1 MKIEVVRDDSRIV
14 RQTIEQHHYLHR
26 FPDARSLP
34 FGYRLVV
41 NGSQFAAD
49 GRPHGIVI
57 MKKLQHLKQR
67 NLFGYEGL
75 PTAWQVLD
83 LARVWVHP
91 EWQRRD
97 DSGHALCMFSRMVSR
112 VMKRVQRD
120 WLEHHPP
127 RFPEL
132 PYHIELII
140 SYCELQHHEGTG
152 YRASNFKAA
161 GKTSDGT
168 KELYLYR
175 LPAPRWKWKLA
186 DVPSPVQLPLLVD
199 VPIKY

>member
-1 MKIEVVRDDSRIV
+1 
-14 RQTIEQHHYLHR
+14 
-26 FPDARSLP
+26 
-34 FGYRLVV
+34 
-41 NGSQFAAD
+41 
-49 GRPHGIVI
+49 

-67 NLFGYEGL
+67 NLFGYDGL

-83 LARVWVHP
+83 LARVWIHP
-91 EWQRRD
+91 DWQRHD
-97 DSGHALCMFSRMVSR
+97 ETGHALCMFSRMVSR

-127 RFPEL
+127 RFPTL

-140 SYCELQHHEGTG
+140 SYCQLSHHEGTG
-152 YRASNFKAA
+152 YRASNFKSV
-161 GKTSDGT
+161 GITSDST
-168 KELYLYR
+168 KEVYTYR

-186 DVPSPVQLPLLVD
+186 DVRLPVQLPLLVD